1 MGIDTRK
8 LVINAQR
15 LEIDAQKLGIDVQN
29 LDIHA
34 WKLDIHAQTLND
46 HSDCGDT
53 EGWSLP
59 TAATRSTQS
68 CYILAISSK
77 YFTNAA
83 IPPLACCQS

>member
-1 MGIDTRK
+1 
-8 LVINAQR
+8 
-15 LEIDAQKLGIDVQN
+15 
-29 LDIHA
+29 
-34 WKLDIHAQTLND
+34 LND